1 MDQEK
6 LQKLF
11 ALAADNPNLNEA
23 SVAALKFVHALKKT
37 GQTINITLGNQNI
50 VTQEQVETIAN
61 DAYKKGY
68 EKGYENGY
76 NEAKINYGNNISYVN
91 QANQT
96 VCSYGGTT
104 IFVGQ

>member
-68 EKGYENGY
+68 KNGY
-76 NEAKINYGNNISYVN
+76 NEAQINYGNNISYVN
-91 QANQT
+91 PGSQT
-96 VCSYGGTT
+96 VCSTGGTT
-104 IFVGQ
+104 IFVDQ

>member
-37 GQTINITLGNQNI
+37 GQTINITLGNQNV

-61 DAYKKGY
+61 EAYK
-68 EKGYENGY
+68 KGYENGY
-76 NEAKINYGNNISYVN
+76 NEAKINYGNTISYVN
-91 QANQT
+91 PANQT
-96 VCSYGGTT
+96 ICSTGGNT
-104 IFVGQ
+104 IFFRQ

>member
-11 ALAADNPNLNEA
+11 ALAADNSNLNEA
-23 SVAALKFVHALKKT
+23 SIAALKFVQALQKT

-68 EKGYENGY
+68 ENGY

-91 QANQT
+91 TANQT
-96 VCSYGGTT
+96 VCTIGGTT
-104 IFVGQ
+104 IFVRQ